1 MGTRTS
7 ESKQLISGHS
17 RVAVRL
23 VGGVTKGEVMDRTSR
38 AAKAAILSIVVF
50 LVWCALENQAMA
62 LQIEIEPSS
71 DGLPGGD
78 LFQKIVNWAGQV
90 AIWLF
95 AIGFVVGCGMWAV
108 GGLSGNPQSSA
119 RGQKTIFVSTGAA
132 ILVGGAAAILNI
144 VYEAGGAIS

>member
-1 MGTRTS
+1 MTNTN
-7 ESKQLISGHS
+7 
-17 RVAVRL
+17 
-23 VGGVTKGEVMDRTSR
+23 R
-38 AAKAAILSIVVF
+38 AAKLAALAFAALGVW
-50 LVWCALENQAMA
+50 LVLENPAMA
-62 LQIEIEPSS
+62 MQIEIEPSS

-95 AIGFVVGCGMWAV
+95 AIGFVVGAGMWAV

>member
-1 MGTRTS
+1 M
-7 ESKQLISGHS
+7 
-17 RVAVRL
+17 
-23 VGGVTKGEVMDRTSR
+23 TKGDTMTNTDR
-38 AAKAAILSIVVF
+38 AARAAT
-50 LVWCALENQAMA
+50 LVLGALAIWLVLGSPAMA
-62 LQIEIEPSS
+62 MQIEIEPSS

-95 AIGFVVGCGMWAV
+95 AIGFVVGAGMWAV

>member
-1 MGTRTS
+1 MNN
-7 ESKQLISGHS
+7 
-17 RVAVRL
+17 AN
-23 VGGVTKGEVMDRTSR
+23 R
-38 AAKAAILSIVVF
+38 AARLAALPITALAVW
-50 LVWCALENQAMA
+50 LVLENPAMA
-62 LQIEIEPSS
+62 MQIEIEPSS